1 MQNITKYVKHDNYSS
16 AYKTHHQCVW
26 INQKVLPAGVKPEE
40 EHLVS
45 GITGESLDSIL
56 YKVGLHCHR
65 ATPGLSTR
73 L

>member
-1 MQNITKYVKHDNYSS
+1 MIITVQRIKPTISVYGY
-16 AYKTHHQCVW
+16 
-26 INQKVLPAGVKPEE
+26 QKVLPAGVKPEE